1 MNPLTFPTSA
11 PPSQPASPAVSQ
23 RGGRP
28 WLTARSLR
36 LLSTRG
42 IKGRARHRRL
52 AGCAAAGEGMQERE
66 RLAQL
71 LHDQLGGLLV
81 QLRLAYGAWRLA
93 APPTGPD
100 DPGAVFDALLA
111 ELSCTVRHLT
121 SALAP
126 PDWHDELLPAL
137 ESVAA
142 ELALRSRL
150 QVRLNGDALRA
161 TDTLSAPGPLRAVA
175 CRVVRELGLNVLKHA
190 RASSLDIQV
199 AVVAGQLSIR
209 VKDDGIGLPAEA
221 AARPADGLGL
231 RSARAQLRALGGSLV
246 LQSSPGQGTC
256 AMLTLPIIPTQASH
270 PACQA
275 PSSAGD

>member
-1 MNPLTFPTSA
+1 MNPLTFTHSSPSS
-11 PPSQPASPAVSQ
+11 PPALPAGAQ

-28 WLTARSLR
+28 RLTARSLR

-52 AGCAAAGEGMQERE
+52 AGCGAADPGLQDRE

-81 QLRLAYGAWRLA
+81 QLRLAYGAWRQA
-93 APPTGPD
+93 APPAGPD
-100 DPGAVFDALLA
+100 TPGAVFDALLA
-111 ELSCTVRHLT
+111 ELSGTVRHLT

-126 PDWHDELLPAL
+126 PDWHDDLLPAL

-142 ELALRSRL
+142 ELGLCSAL
-150 QVRLNGDALRA
+150 QVRLDGGALRA
-161 TDTLSAPGPLRAVA
+161 TDALAAPAPLRAVA

-199 AVVAGQLSIR
+199 AIVAGQLSIR
-209 VKDDGIGLPAEA
+209 VKDDGIGMPGEA
-221 AARPADGLGL
+221 ATRPAQGLGL
-231 RSARAQLRALGGSLV
+231 RSARAQVRALGGSLV
-246 LQSSPGQGTC
+246 LQSAPGQGTC
-256 AMLTLPIIPTQASH
+256 AMLTLPIFPNQAWR

-275 PSSAGD
+275 SSSAGE